1 MTWDFAA
8 ELARHGPT
16 IPWRGTP
23 ADARAYCAFVTRTH
37 YENFSVASVL
47 LPRHLRPHVEAVYA
61 WCRWADDLADET
73 PPGADALA
81 LLGWWRRELRACF
94 AGEPTHP
101 VTVALADTVNRFGIP
116 PGPFE
121 RLIEAFEQDQ
131 RVRDYITFDQLLGY
145 CERSANP
152 VGHLVLY
159 LFECH
164 TPHRAQLSDETCT
177 GLQLANFWQ
186 DVARDHAAG
195 RVYLPAE
202 DRARFGV
209 DLADRQATPAFRDL
223 LRFQVERTRGY
234 FDRGDALLGL
244 LPRPARGPVTLFSR
258 GGRAVLRAIERQNCD
273 VWARRPRVSKWAKAG
288 LILRAVAR
296 A

>member
-16 IPWRGTP
+16 TPWRGTI
-23 ADARAYCAFVTRTH
+23 ADARAYCAAVTRTH

-81 LLGWWRRELRACF
+81 LLAWWRGELHACF
-94 AGEPTHP
+94 AGDPTHP
-101 VTVALADTVNRFGIP
+101 VTMALADTVKRFGIP
-116 PGPFE
+116 PEPFE
-121 RLIEAFEQDQ
+121 RLLSAFEQDQ
-131 RVRDYITFDQLLGY
+131 RVRDYATFDQLLGY

-152 VGHLVLY
+152 VGRLVLY

-164 TPHRAQLSDETCT
+164 TADRARLSDATCT

-186 DVARDHAAG
+186 DVARDHATG
-195 RVYLPAE
+195 RVYLPAD
-202 DRARFGV
+202 DRARSGV
-209 DLADRQATPAFRDL
+209 DVADRQATPAFRDL
-223 LRFQVERTRGY
+223 LRFQVERTRTY
-234 FDRGDALLGL
+234 FDRGDALLPL

-258 GGRAVLRAIERQNCD
+258 GGRAVLRAIERQNYD
-273 VWARRPRVSKWAKAG
+273 VWTRRPRVSKWAKAG
-288 LILRAVAR
+288 LVLRALAG